1 MRIIGCEPP
10 HGVLG
15 GGIYYPIRTDFG
27 VWLEFARIIEEE
39 EGARAAMRALR
50 LCYKDKIPLD
60 VSEAFSL
67 LCTFFAGGKAVD
79 KTDERE
85 YEPVISF
92 SKDEE
97 LIYASFLA
105 EYGIDLSKDKLHWW
119 RFLALLKN
127 LSSESALMKVASIRA
142 TKPSDIKNPALR
154 RQLLRQKQIYS
165 LGTNKTNP
173 GDVMAELFMAEK
185 EGFNG

>member
-15 GGIYYPIRTDFG
+15 NGIYYPIRTDFG
-27 VWLEFARIIEEE
+27 VWLEFARILEEE

-60 VSEAFSL
+60 FNEALSL
-67 LCTFFAGGKAVD
+67 LCIFFAGGKAIE
-79 KTDERE
+79 KTDDKE

-97 LIYASFLA
+97 LIYASFLSD
-105 EYGIDLSKDKLHWW
+105 YGIDLSKEKLHWW

-127 LSSESALMKVASIRA
+127 LSSESALMKVAQIRA
-142 TKPSDIKNPALR
+142 AKPSDIKNPLLR

-165 LGTNKTNP
+165 LGTNRTNP
-173 GDVMAELFMAEK
+173 GDVMAELFAAEK
-185 EGFNG
+185 G